1 VNIILTRNYSKSGI
15 HNLLDT
21 VLQQLLAPSIMALG
35 YELLGIERLPQGR
48 RGVLLRLYIDS
59 PEGITLADCEQVS
72 YQVSGILE
80 VEEPIRGAYTLEVS
94 SPGLDRPLFTL
105 AHFERFIGHQVTV
118 KLTQPLDARRAFTGK
133 LLQIDGRYLMI
144 EVDGTTYRLLYDQV
158 DKARL
163 VPSHTQE

>member
-1 VNIILTRNYSKSGI
+1 VKTILTPKSGI
-15 HNLLDT
+15 HDLLDT
-21 VLQQLLAPSIMALG
+21 ALQQLLAPSIMALG

-48 RGVLLRLYIDS
+48 RGILLRLYIDS

-80 VEEPIRGAYTLEVS
+80 VEDPIRGAYTLEIS

-118 KLTQPLDARRAFTGK
+118 KLTQPLDARRVFTGK

-163 VPSHTQE
+163 VPE

>member
-1 VNIILTRNYSKSGI
+1 M
-15 HNLLDT
+15 LDT

-118 KLTQPLDARRAFTGK
+118 KLTQPLDTRRTFTGK

-163 VPSHTQE
+163 VPSHI